1 MVRTPPSLNSSI
13 LTISLAIWVELN
25 ISQME
30 FICSP
35 ALGAVAK
42 DIRVLSLGGQEC
54 QSGTCGRS
62 TSALSMK

>member
-1 MVRTPPSLNSSI
+1 MVRTHPSMNSSV

-25 ISQME
+25 VSQME

-35 ALGAVAK
+35 APGAGAK

-54 QSGTCGRS
+54 QYGTCGRS